1 MANSELSCDATMQAN
16 WDAWF
21 EEIQGFGGSNPL
33 RNFEPNAFGQI
44 DLERSHPGGYSQLIT
59 GRPTLL
65 SNLVRDPLA
74 YSRALSA
81 SRRIKQKA
89 QRLSANFGLNSI
101 HLAGGLADFTADGI
115 DLSVPI
121 LLWPIQLLQRGDDY
135 EFEISG
141 APFVNPE
148 LLAALK
154 HNFDLTINSD
164 ELLARQLEAS
174 DLVPIT
180 LLNYLAFATNARA
193 NIGLSRVLVISNFV
207 TELADLVADFDRS
220 ERGLLSALAGSPSEG
235 LAPIDIPELNLVSDA
250 DSTQMRIVARAMAG
264 QSFAVETLPGCGY
277 TQTVVNV
284 LAALADQGKRA
295 LVVAPRVETI
305 ENLVDRFSEVGLPAL
320 AIRGGSAWVDII
332 GAISRNEKA
341 QPVDLEGSRAARIAA
356 ESTIDSY
363 FEVLNTP
370 DIKLGVSIA
379 EALKQLSAL
388 TGMARAPETSARI
401 ERSALEAGLDKTS
414 ALELLHEASDLG
426 EYQYGPQDTAWFQ
439 AQFDSPDEVHQAL
452 KVAVRLRDESYPRLS
467 NQLTEFIQNV
477 KFKPAA
483 TVEDWGQ
490 YLRLFMGIRETLD
503 RFVGDVFDRPLTEL
517 IAATSARQGLT
528 RDREMSGSNRRR
540 LKKLAKEYLRAGVHV
555 ADINSSL
562 RAVDE
567 QRELWNRYSLSPV
580 PPQVPAGINDAQV
593 AYQSFVADLD
603 IIQRHLDPMS
613 TEPPLIRLPL
623 RDLQTKLASL
633 AEDTD
638 SLANL
643 GERVLVLKK
652 IRQAGLG
659 ALSRDLAKLH
669 TPIERIASELDLAW
683 WQSALEIIV
692 ARDSRIL
699 SFVPSVIEANESQF
713 RAAYEAQIALG
724 SASVAAR
731 LADKWHRVI
740 ADFANEA
747 AALKQ
752 ELRSGT
758 TTLRRVAELA
768 PNIFLALTPVI
779 VVSPFQVARQLN
791 PSEVFDV
798 IIVLDAAGSTV
809 AENLPALRRGGQLI
823 AFGDDAISEPTGFEI
838 EVHPA
843 RSGDVGAQSSAPA
856 LSVYQ
861 LARRVFGAEVLRRSY
876 RTTGQALSTLINTEF
891 YQNRIEFTPSV
902 DEYFGNRNFNLEV
915 ITADN
920 RAKTTIEGA
929 TESLDAEVAHVVEA
943 VLNHALW
950 RPERSLLVATASAVH
965 AERIST
971 SIRQELQKKPDL
983 VEFFNSHGREQFEVV
998 ALSDLTH
1005 RVADRV
1011 IFSIGFGRT
1020 QHGAVLSNFGE
1031 LSQANGRRY
1040 LANLLVSARN
1050 EITVVSCFAAED
1062 VPSDRLSN
1070 GALLLRELLE
1080 AGTRPTQELDL
1091 EHDPML
1097 QDLNLRLKKLGVRVD
1112 VSFSASTPM
1121 VASYGKNAAVIEPD
1135 WSIPGATRTERFRL
1149 RPRLLESLGWQYIRV
1164 YSFELF
1170 SDPQALAQRIAVKL
1184 GVQVGRQPQSL
1195 FDEKAFEDTDA
1206 AWGDTGKSNDQQLKA
1221 DKPPHWG

>member
-1 MANSELSCDATMQAN
+1 MQAN
-16 WDAWF
+16 WDAWL

-44 DLERSHPGGYSQLIT
+44 DLERSHPGGYSQMIT

-81 SRRIKQKA
+81 ARRIKQRA

-101 HLAGGLADFTADGI
+101 YLAGGLADFTADGI

-154 HNFDLTINSD
+154 RHFDLSINSE

-180 LLNYLAFATNARA
+180 LLNYLAFATKASA
-193 NIGLSRVLVISNFV
+193 SIGLSRVLVISNFV
-207 TELADLVADFDRS
+207 TELADLVADFDRQ
-220 ERGLLSALAGSPSEG
+220 ERGLLSALTGAPSEG
-235 LAPIDIPELNLVSDA
+235 LSPIDIPELNLVSDA
-250 DSTQMRIVARAMAG
+250 DSTQMRIVARALAG

-284 LAALADQGKRA
+284 LAALAEQGKRS
-295 LVVAPRVETI
+295 LVVAPRVATI
-305 ENLVDRFSEVGLPAL
+305 EDLVDRLSDVGLPSL
-320 AIRGGSAWVDII
+320 AVRGSSAWVDVI

-341 QPVDLEGSRAARIAA
+341 QPIDLESARAARIAA
-356 ESTIDSY
+356 EATIDNY

-370 DIKLGVSIA
+370 DMKLGVSIA

-388 TGMARAPETSARI
+388 TGMAGAPETSSRI
-401 ERSALEAGLDKTS
+401 ERSALEAGLDKAS

-426 EYQYGPQDTAWFQ
+426 EYQFGPQDTAWFQ
-439 AQFDSPDEVHQAL
+439 AQFDSPDEVHHAL
-452 KVAVRLRDESYPRLS
+452 KVASRLRDDSFPKLS
-467 NQLTEFIQNV
+467 KQLTEFIQKVN
-477 KFKPAA
+477 FKPAVS
-483 TVEDWGQ
+483 VEDWGQ
-490 YLRLFMGIRETLD
+490 YLRIFMGIRETLD

-517 IAATSARQGLT
+517 IAATSPRQGLT
-528 RDREMSGSNRRR
+528 RDRQMSGSNRRR

-603 IIQRHLDPMS
+603 VIQRHLDPMS
-613 TEPPLIRLPL
+613 TEPPLIKLPL
-623 RDLQTKLASL
+623 ADLQTKLSSL
-633 AEDTD
+633 AEDTE
-638 SLANL
+638 SLTNL
-643 GERVLVLKK
+643 GDRVLVLKK
-652 IRQAGLG
+652 IRQSGLG

-669 TPIERIASELDLAW
+669 TPKERIASELDLAW
-683 WQSALEIIV
+683 WQSALEVIV

-699 SFVPSVIEANESQF
+699 SFVPSVIEANEAQF
-713 RAAYEAQIALG
+713 RTAYEQQIALG
-724 SASVAAR
+724 AAKVAGS
-731 LADKWHRVI
+731 LGEKWHQAI
-740 ADFANEA
+740 AEFKDEA

-752 ELRSGT
+752 ELRTGT
-758 TTLRRVAELA
+758 TSLRRIAELA
-768 PNIFLALTPVI
+768 PHIFVALTPVI
-779 VVSPFQVARQLN
+779 AVSPFQVARQLN
-791 PSEVFDV
+791 SSEAFDV
-798 IIVLDAAGSTV
+798 VIVLDAAGSTV
-809 AENLPALRRGGQLI
+809 AENLPALRRAGQLI

-838 EVHPA
+838 EVHAAKP
-843 RSGDVGAQSSAPA
+843 GQTFEQAPVA
-856 LSVYQ
+856 ATSVYQ
-861 LARRVFGAEVLRRSY
+861 LARRAFGAEVLRRSY

-891 YQNRIEFTPSV
+891 YQNRIDFTPSTN
-902 DEYFGNRNFNLEV
+902 EYFGNRNFNLEV
-915 ITADN
+915 VTADN

-929 TESLDAEVAHVVEA
+929 TESLDAEVSHVVEA

-950 RPERSLLVATASAVH
+950 RPRHSLMVATASAVH
-965 AERIST
+965 AERISAALKH
-971 SIRQELQKKPDL
+971 ELQKKPDL

-998 ALSDLTH
+998 ALSELTH
-1005 RVADRV
+1005 RIADRV

-1031 LSQANGRRY
+1031 LSQANGRRH
-1040 LANLLVSARN
+1040 LANLLVSARH
-1050 EITVVSCFAAED
+1050 EITVVSCFAVED

-1070 GALLLRELLE
+1070 GAVLLRELLE
-1080 AGTRPTQELDL
+1080 AGTRPVQELDL

-1121 VASYGKNAAVIEPD
+1121 VASFGKNAAVIEPD
-1135 WSIPGATRTERFRL
+1135 WSIPGASRTERFRL
-1149 RPRLLESLGWQYIRV
+1149 RPRLLQSLGWHYIRV

-1170 SDPQALAQRIAVKL
+1170 SDPQALAQRIAMKL
-1184 GVQVGRQPQSL
+1184 GVQVGRQPQTL

-1206 AWGDTGKSNDQQLKA
+1206 AWGDSTKSNDQQLKA